1 MTIKVKKLER
11 ENTKEN
17 SGIVTVTLEKDG
29 KEYIYMAKQEHV
41 LDEDKFNN
49 LLQTWDRMIR
59 EQEAQPKLKEE
70 EIEKILKMRA
80 KMEVKD

>member
-11 ENTKEN
+11 EGKEGTN
-17 SGIVTVTLEKDG
+17 IVKVTLEKEG
-29 KEYIYMAKQEHV
+29 KEYVYMAKEEHV

-49 LLQTWDRMIR
+49 LLQVWARIIR
-59 EQEAQPKLKEE
+59 EQEAQAELKTED
-70 EIEKILKMRA
+70 IEKILKKRA